1 MKLKR
6 SISLLL
12 GFLMLFS
19 AACGGGEDSSS
30 SPITEENNTQTQLK
44 ESDYYLVKDGKSDYK
59 IVFSPNATYYESFA
73 VSELQTFFYE
83 ATGISLPIMYDTQVE
98 TFDENTRY
106 IFVGPTKQMEDAEI
120 TLKYE
125 EVEETGYKLVNKGPN
140 LFLVG
145 GSFATPSA
153 VYDFLDYQFGYEA
166 YTYDE
171 VYIGKTTD
179 DVKMYEYNIFKKP
192 HFLTVGGYGEILDNR
207 DAATRMNLMRL
218 YDLFLPVESTG
229 KGVWHNFT
237 GVVGRYQYNEA
248 NYCWV
253 QQEHDCVNDF
263 TAGTKDRSKYPSC
276 QFDDITC
283 VVEHATEEEKQNCIN
298 LCTDTDKK
306 MADFPNCKA
315 SPDCQVEGAHG
326 CINHS
331 TDPKSNIADY
341 VDCKGSINVC
351 TRQDEHDCIND
362 PNAARKQI
370 ENHPDCKVDPV
381 ACVVKHETEA
391 ERKACINLCT
401 DIDKK
406 MSDFPNCRASLNHC
420 VVKTPHDCIN
430 DSDEIASYP
439 ECEHDHNY
447 CVIETEHDC
456 INDSDDPN
464 KNIDDYPECK
474 SIDNVCM
481 VEVEHG
487 CANDFATAKDIT
499 RYPDCHAKHYHPE
512 WFSAGQLNL
521 SIAIEEM
528 SNVVVEFWKVLVEES
543 ETIGTGQEIAWSF
556 TAMDTRAWSTA
567 ESSTALYEKY
577 NSYAAEYIRFI
588 NVAAGKMN
596 VWMEENYPDRHIRY
610 VIFAYQATVY
620 PPVALDS
627 DKKPIMDANG
637 KYMVPDDTV
646 ILADNVT
653 LMYAPL
659 GGSFYYNFDSD
670 EENQEWDDVL
680 ERWMPVCDDN
690 ELFYWLYFCNFEN
703 RLVPLDF
710 SHSLQTNMIWAYE
723 HKGELMMFE
732 VDAINNKAPNWAS
745 LHMYLMS
752 RLSIDV
758 YQDVEVLKKDFF
770 KHYYKDAQ
778 EPMEKFY
785 DEFTAH
791 FAYLAE
797 TTNLTFNYMT
807 EAAIMD
813 KANWDYGT
821 LTQWLNYVDEAYAA
835 IEHYKTEDPEMYNK
849 LHDRINLETITI
861 RYLMLE
867 LYGPRLDDKQA
878 YATELLNDSLHLGI
892 TNQSTAAKMTD
903 YFKKYFN

>member
-1 MKLKR
+1 MKIKR
-6 SISLLL
+6 GISLLL
-12 GFLMLFS
+12 GVLMLFS
-19 AACGGGEDSSS
+19 VACGDGEESSSS
-30 SPITEENNTQTQLK
+30 SPITEETTTQTQLK
-44 ESDYYLVKDGKSDYK
+44 ESDYYLVKNGRSDYK
-59 IVFSPNATYYESFA
+59 IVFSPEASYYESFA

-83 ATGISLPIMYDTQVE
+83 ATGISLPMLYDTQVE

-106 IFVGPTKQMEDAEI
+106 IFVGPTKQMEEAGI

-145 GSFATPSA
+145 GSFATPTA

-166 YTYDE
+166 YSYDE
-171 VYIGKTTD
+171 VYIGKTTS

-192 HFLTVGGYGEILDNR
+192 HFLTIGGYGEVVDSR
-207 DAATRMNLMRL
+207 DVATRMGLMRMF
-218 YDLFLPVESTG
+218 DLFLPVESTG
-229 KGVWHNFT
+229 KGQFHNFT
-237 GVVGRYQYNEA
+237 GVVSKYEYNEA

-253 QQEHDCVNDF
+253 EQEHDCVNDF
-263 TAGTKDRSKYPSC
+263 VAGTKDLSKYPAC
-276 QFDDITC
+276 TVD
-283 VVEHATEEEKQNCIN
+283 EKGE
-298 LCTDTDKK
+298 CTI
-306 MADFPNCKA
+306 
-315 SPDCQVEGAHG
+315 EGAHG

-341 VDCKGSINVC
+341 VDCKSSINVC
-351 TRQDEHDCIND
+351 TRQDDHDCIND
-362 PNAARKQI
+362 PNSQRKLL
-370 ENHPDCKVDPV
+370 ENHPDCKVDPI

-391 ERKACINLCT
+391 EKKACINLCT

-406 MSDFPNCRASLNHC
+406 MEDFPACRASTNHC
-420 VVKTPHDCIN
+420 VVKTPHDCVN
-430 DSDEIASYP
+430 NSDEIANYP

-464 KNIDDYPECK
+464 KNIDDYPDCK

-481 VEVEHG
+481 VEATHG
-487 CANDFATAKDIT
+487 CINDAATAKDIT
-499 RYPDCHAKHYHPE
+499 RYPDCAAKHYHPE

-528 SNVVVEFWKVLVEES
+528 SNVVLEEWKIYLEES
-543 ETIGTGQEIAWSF
+543 ETIGTGHEITWTF

-577 NSYAAEYIRFI
+577 NSYAAEYIRFV
-588 NVAAGKMN
+588 NVTAEKMN

-610 VIFAYQATVY
+610 VIFAYQATIY
-620 PPVALDS
+620 PPNAMDA
-627 DKKPIMDANG
+627 DGKAIQDANG
-637 KYMVPDDTV
+637 KYAAADETV
-646 ILADNVT
+646 ILGDNVT

-659 GGSFYYNFDSD
+659 GGSFYYSFKD
-670 EENQEWDDVL
+670 EENQEWDDVID
-680 ERWMPVCDDN
+680 RWMPICDDN
-690 ELFYWLYFCNFEN
+690 EVFYWLYFCNFEN

-732 VDAINNKAPNWAS
+732 VDAINNKAPNWS
-745 LHMYLMS
+745 TLHMYLMS
-752 RLSIDV
+752 RLGVDV
-758 YQDVEVLKKDFF
+758 YQDVGKLKEDFF
-770 KHYYKDAQ
+770 TNYYKDAQ
-778 EPMEKFY
+778 GPMEQYY

-797 TTNLTFNYMT
+797 TTNLTFNYVT

-821 LTQWLNYVDEAYAA
+821 LTGWLAYIDEAYAA
-835 IEHYKTEDPEMYNK
+835 IEHYKEDDPEMYTK
-849 LHDRINLETITI
+849 LHDRINIESITI

-867 LYGPRLDDKQA
+867 LYGPRLDDKKA
-878 YATELLNDSLHLGI
+878 YATELMNDCLHLGV
-892 TNQSTAAKMTD
+892 TNQSSKGKVTD

>member
-6 SISLLL
+6 GISLLL
-12 GFLMLFS
+12 GAFMLFS
-19 AACGGGEDSSS
+19 VACNDGGDSSS
-30 SPITEENNTQTQLK
+30 SSPLPEESTTKTQLK
-44 ESDYYLVKDGKSDYK
+44 ESDYYLVKDGKSDYE

-73 VSELQTFFYE
+73 VSELQTFFNE
-83 ATGISLPIMYDTQVE
+83 ATGISLPMLHDTEVE
-98 TFDENTRY
+98 TVDENTRY
-106 IFVGPTKQMEDAEI
+106 IFVGPTKQTEEAGV

-125 EVEETGYKLVNKGPN
+125 EAEETGYKLVNKGPN
-140 LFLVG
+140 LFLIG
-145 GSFATPSA
+145 GAFGTPSA

-166 YTYDE
+166 YSYDE
-171 VYIGKTTD
+171 VYIGKTTG
-179 DVKMYEYNIFKKP
+179 DVKMYEYDIFKKP
-192 HFLTVGGYGEILDNR
+192 HFLTVGGYGEILDSR

-218 YDLFLPVESTG
+218 FDLFLPVESTG
-229 KGVWHNFT
+229 GGVWHNFT
-237 GVVGRYQYNEA
+237 GIVSKYYYNEA

-253 QQEHDCVNDF
+253 EQEHDCVNDF
-263 TAGTKDRSKYPSC
+263 VPGTKDLSKYRAC
-276 QFDDITC
+276 TVDDKG
-283 VVEHATEEEKQNCIN
+283 E
-298 LCTDTDKK
+298 CTIED
-306 MADFPNCKA
+306 
-315 SPDCQVEGAHG
+315 AHG

-341 VDCKGSINVC
+341 VDCKSSINVC
-351 TRQDEHDCIND
+351 TRQDDHDCINN
-362 PNAARKQI
+362 PEAEKKQI

-381 ACVVKHETEA
+381 ACVVKHETDA
-391 ERKACINLCT
+391 EKKACINLCT

-406 MSDFPNCRASLNHC
+406 MEDFPACRASTNHC
-420 VVKTPHDCIN
+420 VVKTEHDCVN
-430 DSDEIASYP
+430 DSDEIANYP

-464 KNIDDYPECK
+464 KDIDDYPDCK

-481 VEVEHG
+481 VEAEHG
-487 CANDFATAKDIT
+487 CANQFATAKNIT
-499 RYPDCHAKHYHPE
+499 RYPDCKAKHYHPE

-528 SNVVVEFWKVLVEES
+528 SNVVIEAWKSIIEDS

-556 TAMDTRAWSTA
+556 TPMDTRAWSTA

-588 NVAAGKMN
+588 NVTAEKMN
-596 VWMEENYPDRHIRY
+596 VWMAENYPDRHIRY
-610 VIFAYQATVY
+610 VIFAYQATIY
-620 PPVALDS
+620 PPNAMDS
-627 DKKPIMDANG
+627 DGKAIKGENG
-637 KYMVPDDTV
+637 KYAAADDTV

-659 GGSFYYNFDSD
+659 GGSFYYNFDGD
-670 EENQEWDDVL
+670 EENQEWNDVL
-680 ERWMPVCDDN
+680 ERWMPICDDN

-732 VDAINNKAPNWAS
+732 VDAQNNKAPNWAS

-752 RLSIDV
+752 RLSVDV
-758 YQDVEVLKKDFF
+758 YQDVGKLKEDFF
-770 KHYYKDAQ
+770 ANYYKDAQ
-778 EPMEKFY
+778 EPMEKYY

-797 TTNLTFNYMT
+797 TTNLTFNYVT

-821 LTQWLNYVDEAYAA
+821 LMGWFDYIDEAYAA
-835 IEHYKTEDPEMYNK
+835 IEHYKTENPEMYSK
-849 LHDRINLETITI
+849 LYDRINLESITI

-867 LYGPRLDDKQA
+867 SYGTRLDDKQA
-878 YATELLNDSLHLGI
+878 YATELMNDCLHLGVMS
-892 TNQSTAAKMTD
+892 QSSAGLITD